1 MRIGDFLYFAPGIRF
16 SEVDLLGNTLPLQY
30 EARITGFYLTPARE
44 LGESGY
50 AFASGLLVVSCVDA
64 LSRLIYN
71 RSGVGKRFQKWLVKE
86 LQSFSDEQ
94 VARRFYLDFR
104 NGLVHEGRVKNGGE
118 FSLQQE
124 TTVLFEYSIMRVNP
138 LCLLEEVDKSLSRF
152 VKLLVENDSER
163 NSFIGVLKH
172 EFEYELAGVE
182 S

>member
-16 SEVDLLGNTLPLQY
+16 SEVDLSGNRLPRQY
-30 EARITGFYLTPARE
+30 EARIAGFYLTPARE
-44 LGESGY
+44 LGEAGH

-64 LSRLIYN
+64 LSSLIYTS
-71 RSGVGKRFQKWLVKE
+71 SGVRKRFQKWLVKE

-94 VARRFYLDFR
+94 VARRFYSDFR

-138 LCLLEEVDKSLSRF
+138 LCLLKEVDKAFSRF
-152 VKLLVENDSER
+152 VKLLVEDDNER
-163 NSFIGVLKH
+163 RSFIDVFKR
-172 EFEYELAGVE
+172 EFTYELAGVE
-182 S
+182 P